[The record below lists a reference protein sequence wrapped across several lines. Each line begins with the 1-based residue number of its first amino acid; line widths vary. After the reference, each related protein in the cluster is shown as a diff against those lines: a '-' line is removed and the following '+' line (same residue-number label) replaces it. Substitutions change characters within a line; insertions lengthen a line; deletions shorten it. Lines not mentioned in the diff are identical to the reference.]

1 MKFAI
6 DIMFWKKEP
15 VKKEQKSSQTIDL
28 RKKQPLF
35 SGFSKK
41 KEKKDTKEI
50 IKCKSCLKEIVGKPV
65 FCNLYLTRTRLC
77 NAGPF
82 CSDKC
87 WKEHLDHRS
96 HY

>member
-6 DIMFWKKEP
+6 DIMFWKKESGDKG
-15 VKKEQKSSQTIDL
+15 KKSPQTLDL
-28 RKKQPLF
+28 RKKQPLL
-35 SGFSKK
+35 SGFLKK
-41 KEKKDTKEI
+41 KEKKDSEETL
-50 IKCKSCLKEIVGKPV
+50 KCKTCLKLIDGKPV
-65 FCNLYLTRTRLC
+65 FCNLYSTRTRLC

-87 WKEHLDHRS
+87 WKKHLEHQS